1 LGDELLARAAVDPP
15 AAITAAMIVA
25 RRASECT
32 FMSASVDVDG
42 AARRRDARGVNDRD
56 ELVGVYQV
64 CPTPL

>member
-1 LGDELLARAAVDPP
+1 
-15 AAITAAMIVA
+15 
-25 RRASECT
+25 
-32 FMSASVDVDG
+32 MSASVDVDG